1 MSIICLLRIY
11 SSERNSS
18 IVYLCVSNVKLESCW
33 KNNYSTLN
41 FKIWQMVFLS
51 WDLFHQ
57 DQLFCKNQSTQLSLN
72 LMHLLIFSVK
82 VQLFWGDNKNV
93 RNRPYGFKIYLVNVK
108 TIRTIAQIF
117 VAFSEKLNFTDV
129 PACCG
134 KHKLQMF
141 CLQIWC
147 LESCYDNWWWN
158 WDFNF
163 TLLLFFLR
171 HQHICVYV
179 FTWNSVWSKNCIQLF
194 AEYLFTYLF
203 TNFRIS
209 ERFY

>member
-41 FKIWQMVFLS
+41 FKIWQMVFLW

-57 DQLFCKNQSTQLSLN
+57 DQSFCKNQSTQLSLD
-72 LMHLLIFSVK
+72 LMHLLIFSV
-82 VQLFWGDNKNV
+82 
-93 RNRPYGFKIYLVNVK
+93 
-108 TIRTIAQIF
+108 
-117 VAFSEKLNFTDV
+117 TDV
-129 PACCG
+129 PSCCA

-158 WDFNF
+158 WDLNF

-179 FTWNSVWSKNCIQLF
+179 FTWNSVWSKIFIQLF
-194 AEYLFTYLF
+194 AEYLSTYLL
-203 TNFRIS
+203 TDFRIS
-209 ERFY
+209 ERFH